1 MTTTT
6 NGSGDKAGLLSS
18 ATGVEEES
26 NVVGTSFSLVR
37 YNNPVL
43 IDKHSETP
51 SVTPS
56 TSSKYTTRPK
66 VHTKSVVCH
75 TTYFIL
81 SQRSIFK
88 NLLESTYIIILLICA
103 KFEPDWIK
111 LILLSCANF
120 VPYFNFIQ
128 STHIDDIPV
137 FGLYLIEA

>member
-6 NGSGDKAGLLSS
+6 NGSADKAGLLSS

-66 VHTKSVVCH
+66 VHTKIVVCH
-75 TTYFIL
+75 TY
-81 SQRSIFK
+81 
-88 NLLESTYIIILLICA
+88 N
-103 KFEPDWIK
+103 
-111 LILLSCANF
+111 
-120 VPYFNFIQ
+120 
-128 STHIDDIPV
+128 
-137 FGLYLIEA
+137 

>member
-6 NGSGDKAGLLSS
+6 NGSADKAGLLSS

-56 TSSKYTTRPK
+56 TSSKYTTHSMAIANMKK
-66 VHTKSVVCH
+66 V
-75 TTYFIL
+75 TT
-81 SQRSIFK
+81 S
-88 NLLESTYIIILLICA
+88 
-103 KFEPDWIK
+103 
-111 LILLSCANF
+111 
-120 VPYFNFIQ
+120 
-128 STHIDDIPV
+128 
-137 FGLYLIEA
+137 

>member
-6 NGSGDKAGLLSS
+6 NGSADKAGLLSS

-56 TSSKYTTRPK
+56 TSSKYTSR
-66 VHTKSVVCH
+66 
-75 TTYFIL
+75 F
-81 SQRSIFK
+81 RIFFR
-88 NLLESTYIIILLICA
+88 LLVSRWREVYSFWGIGG
-103 KFEPDWIK
+103 P
-111 LILLSCANF
+111 
-120 VPYFNFIQ
+120 
-128 STHIDDIPV
+128 
-137 FGLYLIEA
+137 